1 MQRPPCSPQYALPSP
16 LLRSSQM
23 LPRLPLAIAIFFVLS
38 TLPCSISARAA
49 DEKAGIEFFEK
60 HIRPVLV
67 SKCYECHSSSSKE
80 PKGNLLLDTREGIR
94 MGGDLGEAVV
104 PGQLDDSVLLEAIRW
119 EGLEMPPEE
128 QLPPETIAKFEQWI
142 KMGAQDPRDGKA
154 ALIRREINFEKAR
167 DFWAFR
173 PIANPKPPATKSDWS
188 RTEVDRF
195 VAAKQESRGLKPVSD
210 ASPETLARRIYF
222 DLIGLPPSPEQ
233 TAAFKVAAEKN
244 MTAAVE
250 SLVDELLASP
260 HFGER
265 WGRHWMDVVR
275 YGESTGMER
284 NATFPYAWRYRD
296 WIIQSFNDDKPYDR
310 FIKEQ
315 VAGDLLPYDSPE
327 QRRDQVLATAFLAIG
342 PKSLNETNDEAFAMD
357 VVDEQI
363 DVTTRAF
370 IGLTAS
376 CARCHDHKFD
386 PIPQTEYYA
395 LAGIFRSTKTFY
407 GTDATNGNRNP
418 SRLLSI
424 SADGTIGQIATKGT
438 GKGSSTAVVEKQLKA
453 ERNKLRKY
461 EAQLK
466 KNPNVKSVRIR
477 RDKSAARI
485 KQLSKRV
492 KDQKASAA
500 VAKDGT
506 QTMAVLDAA
515 SPDDTALRIRGQ
527 AGDRGDTVTRGFLT
541 IGSVGHIPELDR
553 STSGRLALAEWLT
566 QDDNPLT
573 ARVAVNRIWQHL
585 FGRGLVATVDNFG
598 ANGDRPTHP
607 ELLDWL
613 ASDFKTNGW
622 SVKQT
627 IRRIMTSRVYR
638 LGSQRNSDAEAIDP
652 ANHLLWRANHRRLEA
667 ESIRDAMLVVS
678 GKLDADPAKGSAV
691 LKAGNGIIGRSLKVD
706 GFASDDTKRSVYLPI
721 VRGYVPEI
729 LKVFDF
735 PEPSMIYGNRDV
747 TTVATQA
754 LYMMNSDFV
763 TAQAEAF
770 ADRLLADE
778 DSNDKAR
785 VDQAWQIA
793 LARLPSEVERNDA
806 LIFIQQTSASFET
819 SESENVRQKKA
830 WTSLAQ
836 SLFASAEFR
845 YVE

>member
-1 MQRPPCSPQYALPSP
+1 
-16 LLRSSQM
+16 M
-23 LPRLPLAIAIFFVLS
+23 LPRLPIAISLFVVLS
-38 TLPCSISARAA
+38 TSLCSTSVRAA
-49 DEKAGIEFFEK
+49 DEKSGIEFFEK
-60 HIRPVLV
+60 YIRPVLV
-67 SKCYECHSSSSKE
+67 SKCYKCHSSSSKE

-94 MGGDLGEAVV
+94 MGGDSGEAVV

-128 QLPPETIAKFEQWI
+128 QLPAETIAKFEQWI

-154 ALIRREINFEKAR
+154 ALIRREIDFEKAR
-167 DFWAFR
+167 SFWAFK
-173 PIANPKPPATKSDWS
+173 PIANPKLPTVNSKWP
-188 RTEVDRF
+188 RTEIDRF
-195 VAAKQESRGLKPVSD
+195 VARKQAERDVAPVEE
-210 ASPETLARRIYF
+210 ATAETLARRIYF
-222 DLIGLPPSPEQ
+222 ELVGLPPTPEQ
-233 TAAFKVAAEKN
+233 LSEFERRAEEGLA
-244 MTAAVE
+244 AAVE
-250 SLVDELLASP
+250 QTVDDLLASP

-296 WIIQSFNDDKPYDR
+296 WIIQAFNDDKPYDR
-310 FIKEQ
+310 FIMEQ
-315 VAGDLLPYDSPE
+315 VAGDLLPHESPK
-327 QRRDQVLATAFLAIG
+327 QRRDQLMATAFLAIG
-342 PKSLNETNDEAFAMD
+342 PKSLNETNDEAFLMD

-386 PIPQTEYYA
+386 PIPQKEYYS
-395 LAGIFRSTKTFY
+395 LAGIFRSTNTFY
-407 GTDATNGNRNP
+407 GTDASNGNRNP

-424 SADGTIGQIATKGT
+424 AADGTVSQIATKGT
-438 GKGSSTAVVEKQLKA
+438 GKGSSAGAIQKQLKS
-453 ERNKLRKY
+453 ERAKLKRF
-461 EAQLK
+461 ANQLK
-466 KNPNVKSVRIR
+466 KNPRAKNISIQKKKSEARVKQLTR
-477 RDKSAARI
+477 RI
-485 KQLSKRV
+485 K
-492 KDQKASAA
+492 DQQTQT
-500 VAKDGT
+500 VATKDGH

-515 SPDDTALRIRGQ
+515 SPRDTQLRIRGE
-527 AGDRGDTVTRGFLT
+527 ANDKGDTVQRGFLT
-541 IGSVGHIPELDR
+541 IGSVGYIPELDP
-553 STSGRLALAEWLT
+553 STSGRLALAKWLT

-598 ANGDRPTHP
+598 ANGERPTHP

-613 ASDFKTNGW
+613 ASDFKKNGW
-622 SVKQT
+622 SVKHT
-627 IRRIMTSRVYR
+627 IRRIMTSRVYQ
-638 LGSQRNSDAEAIDP
+638 LGSDRNSDAEAIDP

-678 GKLDADPAKGSAV
+678 GKLDAEPGNGSV
-691 LKAGNGIIGRSLKVD
+691 VMTAGNGIIGRNLQPDRLATS
-706 GFASDDTKRSVYLPI
+706 DTKRSVYLPI
-721 VRGYVPEI
+721 VRGYLPEI

-735 PEPSMIYGNRDV
+735 PEPSMIYGSRDV

-754 LYMMNSDFV
+754 LYMMNNEFV
-763 TAQAEAF
+763 TTQAEAF
-770 ADRLLADE
+770 ADRVLRENDE
-778 DSNDKAR
+778 SETDR
-785 VDQAWQIA
+785 VDRAWQIA
-793 LARLPSEVERNDA
+793 LARQPSQTERNEA
-806 LIFIQQTSASFET
+806 LSFIKQTSAAFET
-819 SESENVRQKKA
+819 SEYENDRLKKA

>member
-1 MQRPPCSPQYALPSP
+1 
-16 LLRSSQM
+16 
-23 LPRLPLAIAIFFVLS
+23 
-38 TLPCSISARAA
+38 
-49 DEKAGIEFFEK
+49 
-60 HIRPVLV
+60 
-67 SKCYECHSSSSKE
+67 
-80 PKGNLLLDTREGIR
+80 
-94 MGGDLGEAVV
+94 MGGDTGAAIV
-104 PGQLDDSVLLEAIRW
+104 PGQLEDSVLIEAIRW
-119 EGLEMPPEE
+119 EGLEMPPDE

-142 KMGAQDPRDGKA
+142 KLGAQDPRDGKA
-154 ALIRREINFEKAR
+154 ALIRREIDFEKAR

-173 PIANPKPPATKSDWS
+173 PIASPESPTTESTWP
-188 RTEVDRF
+188 RTEIDHFIAR
-195 VAAKQESRGLKPVSD
+195 KQLSRGVAPVAD
-210 ASPETLARRIYF
+210 ASVRTLARRIYF
-222 DLIGLPPSPEQ
+222 DLTGLPPTPEQ
-233 TAAFKVAAEKN
+233 LASFESDASQDQAK
-244 MTAAVE
+244 AVE
-250 SLVDELLASP
+250 SLVDKLLTSP

-296 WIIQSFNDDKPYDR
+296 WIIQSLNDDKPYDR

-315 VAGDLLPYDSPE
+315 VAGDLMPYESPK
-327 QRRDQVLATAFLAIG
+327 QRRDQVMATAFLAIG
-342 PKSLNETNDEAFAMD
+342 PKSLNETNGEAFAMD

-386 PIPQTEYYA
+386 PIPQKEYYS
-395 LAGIFRSTKTFY
+395 LAGIFSSTTTFY
-407 GTDATNGNRNP
+407 GTEATNGNRNP

-424 SADGTIGQIATKGT
+424 AADGSVGQLSTKGT
-438 GKGSSTAVVEKQLKA
+438 GKGSSVAAIQKQLKA
-453 ERNKLRKY
+453 EREKLKRY
-461 EAQLK
+461 EVQLAK
-466 KNPNVKSVRIR
+466 TPDTKNIRIQK
-477 RDKSAARI
+477 DKSEDRI
-485 KQLSKRV
+485 QQLSKRI
-492 KDQKASAA
+492 KDQKADDVAA
-500 VAKDGT
+500 EDGE
-506 QTMAVLDAA
+506 QTMAVLDDA
-515 SPDDTALRIRGQ
+515 SPDDTQLRIRGEP
-527 AGDRGDTVTRGFLT
+527 GDRGETVSRGFLT

-553 STSGRLALAEWLT
+553 ATSGRLALAEWLT

-585 FGRGLVATVDNFG
+585 FGHGLVATVDNFG

-613 ASDFKTNGW
+613 ASDFKANGW

-627 IRRIMTSRVYR
+627 IRRIMVSRVYQ
-638 LGSQRNSDAEAIDP
+638 LGSERNPIAEELDP
-652 ANHLLWRANHRRLEA
+652 DNQLLWRAGHRRLEA

-678 GKLDADPAKGSAV
+678 GRLDPEPATGSV
-691 LKAGNGIIGRSLKVD
+691 VQSVGNGIIGRNLNVD
-706 GFASDDTKRSVYLPI
+706 GIGSGETKRSVYLPI
-721 VRGYVPEI
+721 VRGVVPEI

-735 PEPSMIYGNRDV
+735 PEPSMIYGSRDV

-763 TAQAEAF
+763 TTQSAAF
-770 ADRLLADE
+770 AQRLLSE
-778 DSNDKAR
+778 DDLTDAER
-785 VDQAWQIA
+785 IDRAWLTA
-793 LARLPSEVERNDA
+793 LARLPSETERNDA
-806 LIFIQQTSASFET
+806 LAFLGETSESFET
-819 SESENVRQKKA
+819 SEPEKSRQQKA

>member
-1 MQRPPCSPQYALPSP
+1 
-16 LLRSSQM
+16 M
-23 LPRLPLAIAIFFVLS
+23 LPRLPLAIALFACLAS
-38 TLPCSISARAA
+38 SIQAA

-94 MGGDLGEAVV
+94 MGGDSGEAVV
-104 PGQLDDSVLLEAIRW
+104 PGQLSDSVLLEAIRW

-173 PIANPKPPATKSDWS
+173 PIATPKPPAAKSKWS
-188 RTEVDRF
+188 RSEVDRF

-210 ASPETLARRIYF
+210 ASPETLVRRIYF
-222 DLIGLPPSPEQ
+222 DLLGLPPSPEQ
-233 TAAFKVAAEKN
+233 TAAFKVAAEKD
-244 MTAAVE
+244 MSAAVE
-250 SLVDELLASP
+250 NLVDELLASP

-315 VAGDLLPYDSPE
+315 VAGDLLPHKSPE
-327 QRRDQVLATAFLAIG
+327 QRREQMMATAFLAIG

-386 PIPQTEYYA
+386 PVPQKEYYA
-395 LAGIFRSTKTFY
+395 LAGIFRSTNTFY
-407 GTDATNGNRNP
+407 GTDASNGNRNP

-424 SADGTIGQIATKGT
+424 APDGTVAQISTKGT
-438 GKGSSTAVVEKQLKA
+438 GKGSSAGAVQKQLKA
-453 ERNKLRKY
+453 ERARLKRFEN
-461 EAQLK
+461 ALK
-466 KNPNVKSVRIR
+466 KNPNAKNVSIQKKKSE
-477 RDKSAARI
+477 ARI
-485 KQLSKRV
+485 KQLSKRT
-492 KDQKASAA
+492 KDQKASN
-500 VAKDGT
+500 VSSKDGE
-506 QTMAVLDAA
+506 QTMAVLDDS
-515 SPDDTALRIRGQ
+515 SPDDTQLRIRGE
-527 AGDRGDTVTRGFLT
+527 AGDRGDTVRRGFLT
-541 IGSVGHIPELDR
+541 IGSVGHVPEVDR

-613 ASDFKTNGW
+613 ASDFKASGW
-622 SVKQT
+622 SVKHT

-638 LGSQRNSDAEAIDP
+638 LGSQRNSDAEATDP

-678 GKLDADPAKGSAV
+678 GKLDAEPAKGSAV
-691 LKAGNGIIGRSLKVD
+691 LTAGNGIIGRSLKVER
-706 GFASDDTKRSVYLPI
+706 FASDDTKRSVYLPI
-721 VRGYVPEI
+721 VRGYLPEI

-735 PEPSMIYGNRDV
+735 PEPSMIYGSRDV

-763 TAQAEAF
+763 TTQAEAF
-770 ADRLLADE
+770 AQRLLADE
-778 DSNDKAR
+778 DLNDKAR
-785 VDQAWQIA
+785 VDRAWQIA

-806 LIFIQQTSASFET
+806 LAFVAQTSQSFES
-819 SESENVRQKKA
+819 SESESVRQTKA

>member
-1 MQRPPCSPQYALPSP
+1 MFAR
-16 LLRSSQM
+16 
-23 LPRLPLAIAIFFVLS
+23 RLLAIALLS
-38 TLPCSISARAA
+38 LLPASLHAA
-49 DEKAGIEFFEK
+49 DEKAGIEYFEK

-67 SKCYECHSSSSKE
+67 AKCYECHSSSSKE

-94 MGGDLGEAVV
+94 MGGDSGEAVV
-104 PGQLDDSVLLEAIRW
+104 PGQLADSVLLEAIRW

-167 DFWAFR
+167 EFWAFR
-173 PIANPKPPATKSDWS
+173 PIANPKPPGTKSKWS

-222 DLIGLPPSPEQ
+222 DLLGLPPNPEQ
-233 TAAFKVAAEKN
+233 TATFKVAAEAD

-296 WIIQSFNDDKPYDR
+296 WIIRSFNDDKPYDK

-315 VAGDLLPYDSPE
+315 VAGDLLPHETPE
-327 QRRDQVLATAFLAIG
+327 QRRDQMMATAFLAIG
-342 PKSLNETNDEAFAMD
+342 PKSLNETNDEAFTMD

-386 PIPQTEYYA
+386 PVPQKEYYA
-395 LAGIFRSTKTFY
+395 LAGIFRSTDTFY
-407 GTDATNGNRNP
+407 GTDASNGNRNP

-424 SADGTIGQIATKGT
+424 APDGTVTQISTKGT
-438 GKGSSTAVVEKQLKA
+438 GKGSSAGAVQKQLKA
-453 ERNKLRKY
+453 ERAKLKRF
-461 EAQLK
+461 ETQLK
-466 KNPNVKSVRIR
+466 KNPNAKSVSIQKK
-477 RDKSAARI
+477 KSEARI
-485 KQLSKRV
+485 EQLLRRI
-492 KDQKASAA
+492 KDQKGSD
-500 VAKDGT
+500 VSSKDGE
-506 QTMAVLDAA
+506 QTMAVLDAS
-515 SPDDTALRIRGQ
+515 SPDDTQLRIRGE
-527 AGDRGDTVTRGFLT
+527 AGDRGDTVRRGFLT
-541 IGSVGHIPELDR
+541 IGSVGHVPDLDR

-566 QDDNPLT
+566 QEDNPLT

-622 SVKQT
+622 SVKHT
-627 IRRIMTSRVYR
+627 IRRIMTSRVYQ
-638 LGSQRNSDAEAIDP
+638 LGSEGNSASEEIDP

-678 GKLDADPAKGSAV
+678 GKLDAEPARGSVV
-691 LKAGNGIIGRSLKVD
+691 LSVGNGIIGRNLKTD
-706 GFASDDTKRSVYLPI
+706 KFGEDNTKRSVYLPI

-735 PEPSMIYGNRDV
+735 PEPSMIYGSRDV

-770 ADRLLADE
+770 AQRLLD
-778 DSNDKAR
+778 DNDLNDKAR

-793 LARLPSEVERNDA
+793 FARQPSDSERNEA
-806 LIFIQQTSASFET
+806 LAFVAETSQSFES
-819 SESENVRQKKA
+819 SESESGRQQKA

>member
-1 MQRPPCSPQYALPSP
+1 M
-16 LLRSSQM
+16 LL
-23 LPRLPLAIAIFFVLS
+23 RLPLAIALFVAFLIS
-38 TLPCSISARAA
+38 LCSNSAQAA
-49 DEKAGIEFFEK
+49 DEKAGIEYFEK

-94 MGGDLGEAVV
+94 MGGDSGEAVV
-104 PGQLDDSVLLEAIRW
+104 PSQLSDSVLLEAIRW

-154 ALIRREINFEKAR
+154 ALIRREIDFEKAR
-167 DFWAFR
+167 NFWAFR
-173 PIANPKPPATKSDWS
+173 PIADPQPPTVDSKWP
-188 RTEVDRF
+188 RTEIDRF
-195 VAAKQESRGLKPVSD
+195 VARKQAERDVAPVEE
-210 ASPETLARRIYF
+210 ASTQTLARRIYF
-222 DLIGLPPSPEQ
+222 DLVGLPPTPEQ
-233 TAAFKVAAEKN
+233 LSDFERQAQKKSLAI
-244 MTAAVE
+244 AVE
-250 SLVDELLASP
+250 QTVDELLASP

-296 WIIQSFNDDKPYDR
+296 WIIRSFNDDKPYDQ

-315 VAGDLLPYDSPE
+315 VAGDLLPYESPE
-327 QRRDQVLATAFLAIG
+327 QRREQLLATAFLAIG
-342 PKSLNETNDEAFAMD
+342 PKSLNETNDEAFLMD

-363 DVTTRAF
+363 DVTSRAF

-386 PIPQTEYYA
+386 PIPQKEYYS

-407 GTDATNGNRNP
+407 GTDASNGNRNP
-418 SRLLSI
+418 SRLLNVA
-424 SADGTIGQIATKGT
+424 ADGTVSEIATKGT
-438 GKGSSTAVVEKQLKA
+438 GKGSSVGAIQKQLKS
-453 ERNKLRKY
+453 ERAKLKRY

-466 KNPNVKSVRIR
+466 KNPKAKNVSIQKKKSEARVKQLTR
-477 RDKSAARI
+477 RI
-485 KQLSKRV
+485 K
-492 KDQKASAA
+492 DQQAQA
-500 VAKDGT
+500 VATKDGH
-506 QTMAVLDAA
+506 QTMAVLDAE
-515 SPDDTALRIRGQ
+515 SPDDTQLRIRGE
-527 AGDRGDTVTRGFLT
+527 ANDKGDTVSRGFLT
-541 IGSVGHIPELDR
+541 IGSVGHIPELDP
-553 STSGRLALAEWLT
+553 STSGRLMLAEWLT
-566 QDDNPLT
+566 QNDNPLT

-598 ANGDRPTHP
+598 ANGNRPTHP

-613 ASDFKTNGW
+613 ASDFKANGW
-622 SVKQT
+622 SVKHT
-627 IRRIMTSRVYR
+627 IRRIMTSRVYQ
-638 LGSQRNSDAEAIDP
+638 LGSERNSDAEAIDP

-678 GKLDADPAKGSAV
+678 GKLDAEPGNGSVVMA
-691 LKAGNGIIGRSLKVD
+691 AGNGIIGRNLQPSRLAAD
-706 GFASDDTKRSVYLPI
+706 SSKRSVYLPI

-735 PEPSMIYGNRDV
+735 PEPSMIYGSRDV

-754 LYMMNSDFV
+754 LYMMNSKFV

-770 ADRLLADE
+770 ADRVLDE
-778 DSNDKAR
+778 DTDSENDR
-785 VDQAWQIA
+785 VDRAWQIA
-793 LARLPSEVERNDA
+793 LARQPSEAERNEA
-806 LIFIQQTSASFET
+806 LSFIEQTSASFET
-819 SESENVRQKKA
+819 SESENDRLKKA

>member
-1 MQRPPCSPQYALPSP
+1 M
-16 LLRSSQM
+16 LLR
-23 LPRLPLAIAIFFVLS
+23 LLFAFVVFSLLLTS
-38 TLPCSISARAA
+38 GRAD
-49 DEKAGIEFFEK
+49 DEKAGIDFFEK

-67 SKCYECHSSSSKE
+67 SKCYECHSSSAKE

-94 MGGDLGEAVV
+94 MGGDTGAAIV
-104 PGQLDDSVLLEAIRW
+104 PGQLEDSVLIEAIRW
-119 EGLEMPPEE
+119 EGLEMPPDE

-142 KMGAQDPRDGKA
+142 KLGAQDPRDGKA
-154 ALIRREINFEKAR
+154 ALIRREIDFEKAR

-173 PIANPKPPATKSDWS
+173 PIASPESPTTESTWP
-188 RTEVDRF
+188 RTEIDHFIAR
-195 VAAKQESRGLKPVSD
+195 KQLSRGVAPVAD
-210 ASPETLARRIYF
+210 ASVRTLARRIYF
-222 DLIGLPPSPEQ
+222 DLTGLPPTPEQ
-233 TAAFKVAAEKN
+233 LASFESDASQDQAK
-244 MTAAVE
+244 AVE
-250 SLVDELLASP
+250 SLVDKLLTSP

-296 WIIQSFNDDKPYDR
+296 WIIQSLNDDKPYDR

-315 VAGDLLPYDSPE
+315 VAGDLMPYESPK
-327 QRRDQVLATAFLAIG
+327 QRRDQVMATAFLAIG
-342 PKSLNETNDEAFAMD
+342 PKSLNETNGEAFAMD

-386 PIPQTEYYA
+386 PIPQKEYYS
-395 LAGIFRSTKTFY
+395 LAGIFSSTTTFY
-407 GTDATNGNRNP
+407 GTEATNGNRNP

-424 SADGTIGQIATKGT
+424 AADGSVGQLSTKGT
-438 GKGSSTAVVEKQLKA
+438 GKGSSVAAIQKQLKA
-453 ERNKLRKY
+453 EREKLKRY
-461 EAQLK
+461 EVQLAK
-466 KNPNVKSVRIR
+466 TPDTKNIRIQK
-477 RDKSAARI
+477 DKSEDRI
-485 KQLSKRV
+485 QQLSKRI
-492 KDQKASAA
+492 KDQKADDVAA
-500 VAKDGT
+500 EDGE
-506 QTMAVLDAA
+506 QTMAVLDDA
-515 SPDDTALRIRGQ
+515 SPDDTQLRIRGEP
-527 AGDRGDTVTRGFLT
+527 GDRGETVSRGFLT

-553 STSGRLALAEWLT
+553 ATSGRLALAEWLT

-585 FGRGLVATVDNFG
+585 FGHGLVATVDNFG

-613 ASDFKTNGW
+613 ASDFKANGW

-627 IRRIMTSRVYR
+627 IRRIMVSRVYQ
-638 LGSQRNSDAEAIDP
+638 LGSERNPIAEELDP
-652 ANHLLWRANHRRLEA
+652 DNQLLWRAGHRRLEA

-678 GKLDADPAKGSAV
+678 GRLDPEPATGSV
-691 LKAGNGIIGRSLKVD
+691 VQSVGNGIIGRNLNVD
-706 GFASDDTKRSVYLPI
+706 GIGSGETKRSVYLPI
-721 VRGYVPEI
+721 VRGVVPEI

-735 PEPSMIYGNRDV
+735 PEPSMIYGSRDV

-763 TAQAEAF
+763 TTQSAAF
-770 ADRLLADE
+770 AQRLLSE
-778 DSNDKAR
+778 DDLTDAER
-785 VDQAWQIA
+785 IDRAWLTA
-793 LARLPSEVERNDA
+793 LARLPSETERNDA
-806 LIFIQQTSASFET
+806 LAFLGETSESFET
-819 SESENVRQKKA
+819 SEPEKSRQQKA

>member
-1 MQRPPCSPQYALPSP
+1 MI
-16 LLRSSQM
+16 
-23 LPRLPLAIAIFFVLS
+23 PRLPLAIALS
-38 TLPCSISARAA
+38 ACLATSLRAD

-67 SKCYECHSSSSKE
+67 AKCYECHSSSSKE

-94 MGGDLGEAVV
+94 MGGDSGEAVV
-104 PGQLDDSVLLEAIRW
+104 PGQLDDSLLLEAIRW
-119 EGLEMPPEE
+119 EGLEMPPDEP
-128 QLPPETIAKFEQWI
+128 LPAESIAKFEQWI

-173 PIANPKPPATKSDWS
+173 PIANPKPPATKSKWAT
-188 RTEVDRF
+188 TEIDHF
-195 VAAKQESRGLKPVSD
+195 VTGKQESRGLNPTGD

-222 DLIGLPPSPEQ
+222 DLIGLPPSVEQ
-233 TAAFKVAAEKN
+233 TSAFKVAAEKN
-244 MTAAVE
+244 IAVAVE
-250 SLVDELLASP
+250 NLVDELLASP

-284 NATFPYAWRYRD
+284 NATFPYACRYRD

-315 VAGDLLPYDSPE
+315 VAGNLLPYDSAE

-342 PKSLNETNDEAFAMD
+342 PKSLNETNDEAFTMD

-386 PIPQTEYYA
+386 PIPQKEYYA
-395 LAGIFRSTKTFY
+395 LAGIFRSTETFY

-418 SRLLSI
+418 SRLVSI
-424 SADGTIGQIATKGT
+424 AADGTVAQIATKGT

-453 ERNKLRKY
+453 ERAKLKKL
-461 EAQLK
+461 ESQLK
-466 KNPNVKSVRIR
+466 RNPSVQNIRIQ
-477 RDKSAARI
+477 RDKSEDRVQ
-485 KQLSKRV
+485 QLSKRL
-492 KDQKASAA
+492 KQQKAEA
-500 VAKDGT
+500 VSTNDGE

-515 SPDDTALRIRGQ
+515 SPDDTELRIRGE
-527 AGDRGDTVTRGFLT
+527 ANDRGDTVARGFLT
-541 IGSVGHIPELDR
+541 IGSVGQIPELDR

-613 ASDFKTNGW
+613 ASDFKANGW
-622 SVKQT
+622 SVKHT

-638 LGSQRNSDAEAIDP
+638 LGSERNSDAEEIDP
-652 ANHLLWRANHRRLEA
+652 ANELLWRANHRRLEA

-678 GKLDADPAKGSAV
+678 GNLDAEPGKGSVV
-691 LKAGNGIIGRSLKVD
+691 LTVGNGIIGRNLQTDK
-706 GFASDDTKRSVYLPI
+706 FESDNTKRSVYLPI

-735 PEPSMIYGNRDV
+735 PEPSMIYGSRDV

-770 ADRLLADE
+770 AQRLLDASDLT
-778 DSNDKAR
+778 DNAR
-785 VDQAWQIA
+785 VDRAWQIA
-793 LARLPSEVERNDA
+793 LARSPSKTERNDA
-806 LIFIQQTSASFET
+806 LAFVTQTSQSFES
-819 SESENVRQKKA
+819 SESDSVRQKKA

>member
-1 MQRPPCSPQYALPSP
+1 MI
-16 LLRSSQM
+16 
-23 LPRLPLAIAIFFVLS
+23 PRLSLAIVLLAF
-38 TLPCSISARAA
+38 LPVSLRAA

-67 SKCYECHSSSSKE
+67 AKCYECHSSSTKE

-94 MGGDLGEAVV
+94 MGGDSGEAVV
-104 PGQLDDSVLLEAIRW
+104 PGQLSDSLLLEAIRW

-154 ALIRREINFEKAR
+154 ALIRREIDFEKAR
-167 DFWAFR
+167 SFWAFR
-173 PIANPKPPATKSDWS
+173 PLANPKPPKVDTQWP
-188 RTEVDRF
+188 RTGIDQF
-195 VAAKQESRGLKPVSD
+195 VAAKHAERDVAPVDD
-210 ASPETLARRIYF
+210 ASAQTLARRIYF
-222 DLIGLPPSPEQ
+222 DLIGLPPTPEQ
-233 TAAFKVAAEKN
+233 LSDFERRAAKN
-244 MTAAVE
+244 LASAVE
-250 SLVDELLASP
+250 QTVDELLASP

-296 WIIQSFNDDKPYDR
+296 WIIQSFNDDKPFDR

-315 VAGDLLPYDSPE
+315 VAGDLLPYDSPK
-327 QRRDQVLATAFLAIG
+327 QRRDQVMATAFLAIG

-386 PIPQTEYYA
+386 PVPQKEYYA
-395 LAGIFRSTKTFY
+395 LAGIFRSTDTFY
-407 GTDATNGNRNP
+407 GTDASNGNRNP

-424 SADGTIGQIATKGT
+424 AADGTVGQISTKGT
-438 GKGSSTAVVEKQLKA
+438 GKGSSTAAVQKQLKA
-453 ERNKLRKY
+453 EQAKLKRF
-461 EAQLK
+461 EIQLK
-466 KNPNVKSVRIR
+466 KNPKTKNISIQ
-477 RDKSAARI
+477 RDKSEARI
-485 KQLSKRV
+485 KQLSKRI
-492 KDQKASAA
+492 KEQKAEVGES
-500 VAKDGT
+500 KDGE
-506 QTMAVLDAA
+506 QTMAVLDSA
-515 SPDDTALRIRGQ
+515 SPDNTELRIRGE
-527 AGDRGDTVTRGFLT
+527 ANDKGDVVARGFLT
-541 IGSVGHIPELDR
+541 IGSVGHIPELDG

-566 QDDNPLT
+566 QNDNPLT

-613 ASDFKTNGW
+613 ASDFKANGW
-622 SVKQT
+622 SVKHT
-627 IRRIMTSRVYR
+627 IRRIMTSRVYQ
-638 LGSQRNSDAEAIDP
+638 LGSESNSASEETDP
-652 ANHLLWRANHRRLEA
+652 ANDLLWRANHRRLEA

-678 GKLDADPAKGSAV
+678 GKLDTDPAKGSVV
-691 LKAGNGIIGRSLKVD
+691 LSVGNGIIGRNLKTD
-706 GFASDDTKRSVYLPI
+706 KFGEDDTKRSVYLPI

-735 PEPSMIYGNRDV
+735 PEPSMIYGSRDV

-763 TAQAEAF
+763 TAQADAF
-770 ADRLLADE
+770 AQRLLDDDDLHDE
-778 DSNDKAR
+778 AR
-785 VDQAWQIA
+785 IDRAWQIA
-793 LARLPSEVERNDA
+793 FARQPSDSERNEA
-806 LIFIQQTSASFET
+806 LAFVAQTSQSFES
-819 SESENVRQKKA
+819 SESESTRQKKA
-830 WTSLAQ
+830 WTGLAQ

>member
-1 MQRPPCSPQYALPSP
+1 MI
-16 LLRSSQM
+16 
-23 LPRLPLAIAIFFVLS
+23 PRLPLAIALFVGLAS
-38 TLPCSISARAA
+38 SVQAA

-67 SKCYECHSSSSKE
+67 AKCYECHSSSSKE

-94 MGGDLGEAVV
+94 MGGDSGEAVV
-104 PGQLDDSVLLEAIRW
+104 PGQLDDSLLLEAIRW
-119 EGLEMPPEE
+119 EGLEMPPDEP
-128 QLPPETIAKFEQWI
+128 LPAETIAKFEQWI

-167 DFWAFR
+167 EFWAFR
-173 PIANPKPPATKSDWS
+173 PIANPEPPASKSQWAT
-188 RTEVDRF
+188 TEIDHF
-195 VAAKQESRGLKPVSD
+195 VAAKQESRGLKPTGD

-222 DLIGLPPSPEQ
+222 DLIGLPPSVEQ

-244 MTAAVE
+244 IAVAVE
-250 SLVDELLASP
+250 NLVDELLASP

-296 WIIQSFNDDKPYDR
+296 WIIRSFNDDKPYDR

-315 VAGDLLPYDSPE
+315 IAGDLLPYDSPE
-327 QRRDQVLATAFLAIG
+327 QRRDQMLATAFLAIG

-386 PIPQTEYYA
+386 PIPQKEYYA
-395 LAGIFRSTKTFY
+395 LAGIFRSTETFY

-418 SRLLSI
+418 SRLVSI
-424 SADGTIGQIATKGT
+424 AADGTVAQIATKGT

-453 ERNKLRKY
+453 ERAKLKKL

-466 KNPNVKSVRIR
+466 KNPSVQNIRIQ
-477 RDKSAARI
+477 RDKSEDRVQ
-485 KQLSKRV
+485 QLSKRLRQ
-492 KDQKASAA
+492 QKAES
-500 VAKDGT
+500 VSTNDGE

-515 SPDDTALRIRGQ
+515 SPDDTELRIRGE
-527 AGDRGDTVTRGFLT
+527 ANDRGDTVARGFLT

-553 STSGRLALAEWLT
+553 STSGRLALTEWLT

-613 ASDFKTNGW
+613 ASEFKANGW
-622 SVKQT
+622 SVKHT
-627 IRRIMTSRVYR
+627 IRRVMTSRVYR
-638 LGSQRNSDAEAIDP
+638 LGSERNSDAEEIDP
-652 ANHLLWRANHRRLEA
+652 ANELLWRANHRRLEA

-678 GKLDADPAKGSAV
+678 GRLNAEPGNGSVV
-691 LKAGNGIIGRSLKVD
+691 LTVGNGIIGRNLQTDK
-706 GFASDDTKRSVYLPI
+706 FESDNSKRSVYLPI

-735 PEPSMIYGNRDV
+735 PEPSMIYGSRDV

-763 TAQAEAF
+763 TTQAEAF
-770 ADRLLADE
+770 AQRLLDDDE
-778 DSNDKAR
+778 LSDKTR
-785 VDQAWQIA
+785 IDRAWQIA
-793 LARLPSEVERNDA
+793 LARSPSKTERNEA
-806 LIFIQQTSASFET
+806 LAFVTQISQSFES
-819 SESENVRQKKA
+819 SESESVRQKKA

>member
-1 MQRPPCSPQYALPSP
+1 
-16 LLRSSQM
+16 M

>member
-1 MQRPPCSPQYALPSP
+1 
-16 LLRSSQM
+16 M
-23 LPRLPLAIAIFFVLS
+23 LPRLPFAIALFTCLAS
-38 TLPCSISARAA
+38 SIQAA

-60 HIRPVLV
+60 NIRPVLV

-94 MGGDLGEAVV
+94 MGGDSGEAVV

-128 QLPPETIAKFEQWI
+128 QLPSETIAKFEQWI
-142 KMGAQDPRDGKA
+142 KMGAQDPRNGKS

-173 PIANPKPPATKSDWS
+173 PITNPKPPATKSKWS

-195 VAAKQESRGLKPVSD
+195 VAAKQDSRGLKPVSD

-233 TAAFKVAAEKN
+233 TAAFKADAEKN
-244 MTAAVE
+244 MSAAIE
-250 SLVDELLASP
+250 SLVDDLLASP

-363 DVTTRAF
+363 DVTSRAF

-407 GTDATNGNRNP
+407 GTDASNGNRNP

-424 SADGTIGQIATKGT
+424 SADGTLGQIATKGT

-453 ERNKLRKY
+453 ERTKLRKL

-466 KNPNVKSVRIR
+466 KNPNVNSVRIR
-477 RDKSAARI
+477 RDKSQARI

-500 VAKDGT
+500 VTKDGT

-515 SPDDTALRIRGQ
+515 SPGDTALRIRGE

-613 ASDFKTNGW
+613 ASDFKANGW

-667 ESIRDAMLVVS
+667 EAIRDAMLVVS
-678 GKLDADPAKGSAV
+678 GKLDAEPAKGSAV
-691 LKAGNGIIGRSLKVD
+691 LTVGNGIIGRNLRVD
-706 GFASDDTKRSVYLPI
+706 GFGADDTKRSVYLPI

-735 PEPSMIYGNRDV
+735 PEPSMIYGSRDV

-754 LYMMNSDFV
+754 LFMMNSDFA
-763 TAQAEAF
+763 TTQAEAF
-770 ADRLLADE
+770 ADRVLRGDANSETD
-778 DSNDKAR
+778 R
-785 VDQAWQIA
+785 VDRAWQIA
-793 LARLPSEVERNDA
+793 LARLPSEAERNEA
-806 LIFIQQTSASFET
+806 LLFIEQTSASFET
-819 SESENVRQKKA
+819 SESESDRLKNA

>member
-1 MQRPPCSPQYALPSP
+1 MIL
-16 LLRSSQM
+16 
-23 LPRLPLAIAIFFVLS
+23 RLPLAIALFASLAS
-38 TLPCSISARAA
+38 SIQAA

-94 MGGDLGEAVV
+94 MGGDSGEAVV
-104 PGQLDDSVLLEAIRW
+104 PGELTDSVLLEAIRW
-119 EGLEMPPEE
+119 EGLEMPPDE
-128 QLPPETIAKFEQWI
+128 QLPEDTIAKFEQWI

-154 ALIRREINFEKAR
+154 ALIRREIDFEKAR
-167 DFWAFR
+167 RFWAFR
-173 PIANPKPPATKSDWS
+173 PIANPQPPESKNKWAD
-188 RTEVDRF
+188 TEIDQF
-195 VAAKQESRGLKPVSD
+195 VEARQTARSLKPVSD
-210 ASPETLARRIYF
+210 ASPETLVRRIYF
-222 DLIGLPPSPEQ
+222 DLIGLPPSIEQ
-233 TAAFKVAAEKN
+233 ASAFKVAAEKDLS
-244 MTAAVE
+244 TAIE
-250 SLVDELLASP
+250 NLVDELLASP

-284 NATFPYAWRYRD
+284 NATFPYAWRFRD
-296 WIIQSFNDDKPYDR
+296 WIIRSFNDDKPYDQ

-327 QRRDQVLATAFLAIG
+327 QRREQVIATAFLAIG
-342 PKSLNETNDEAFAMD
+342 PKSLNETNDEAFLMD

-386 PIPQTEYYA
+386 PIPQKEYYA

-407 GTDATNGNRNP
+407 GTDASNGNRNP

-424 SADGTIGQIATKGT
+424 GKDGSVAQIATRGT
-438 GKGSSTAVVEKQLKA
+438 GKGSSTAVVEKQLKS
-453 ERNKLRKY
+453 ERAKLKRY
-461 EAQLK
+461 QTQLA
-466 KNPNVKSVRIR
+466 KNPKAKNLKVQIKKSEVKIKRLAGRVR
-477 RDKSAARI
+477 
-485 KQLSKRV
+485 
-492 KDQKASAA
+492 DQKAEATA
-500 VAKDGT
+500 TKDGT
-506 QTMAVLDAA
+506 QTMAVLDDS
-515 SPDDTALRIRGQ
+515 SPKDTQLRIRGE
-527 AGDRGDTVTRGFLT
+527 ANDKGDTVSRGFLT
-541 IGSVGHIPELDR
+541 IGSVGHVPELDP
-553 STSGRLALAEWLT
+553 SASGRLALAEWLA

-598 ANGDRPTHP
+598 ANGNRPTHP

-613 ASDFKTNGW
+613 ASDFKANGW
-622 SVKQT
+622 SVKHT
-627 IRRIMTSRVYR
+627 IRRVMTSRVYR
-638 LGSQRNSDAEAIDP
+638 LGSERNSDAEAIDP
-652 ANHLLWRANHRRLEA
+652 SNHLHWRANHRRLEA

-678 GKLDADPAKGSAV
+678 GKLDADPANRSVVLAV
-691 LKAGNGIIGRSLKVD
+691 GNGIIGRTLKTD
-706 GFASDDTKRSVYLPI
+706 RFGADDMKRSVYLPI

-735 PEPSMIYGNRDV
+735 PEPSMIYGSRDV

-763 TAQAEAF
+763 TVQAEAF
-770 ADRLLADE
+770 ADRILADE
-778 DSNDKAR
+778 HISEETR
-785 VDQAWQIA
+785 VAQAWQIA
-793 LARLPSEVERNDA
+793 LSRQPSEAERNEA
-806 LIFIQQTSASFET
+806 ISFLQQTSASFES
-819 SESENVRQKKA
+819 SEPEKTRQKKA

>member
-1 MQRPPCSPQYALPSP
+1 
-16 LLRSSQM
+16 M
-23 LPRLPLAIAIFFVLS
+23 LSRLPLAIALFAALLTS
-38 TLPCSISARAA
+38 LCSNSARAA
-49 DEKAGIEFFEK
+49 DGKVGIEYFEK

-94 MGGDLGEAVV
+94 MGGDSGEAVV
-104 PGQLDDSVLLEAIRW
+104 PGKLSDSVLLEAIRW
-119 EGLEMPPEE
+119 EGLEMPPGE
-128 QLPPETIAKFEQWI
+128 QLPAETIAKFEQWI

-154 ALIRREINFEKAR
+154 ALIRREIDFEKAR
-167 DFWAFR
+167 NFWAFR
-173 PIANPKPPATKSDWS
+173 PIANPESPTVDSKWP
-188 RTEVDRF
+188 RTEIDRF
-195 VAAKQESRGLKPVSD
+195 VARKQAERDVAPVED
-210 ASPETLARRIYF
+210 ASAQTLARRIYF
-222 DLIGLPPSPEQ
+222 DLIGLPPTTDQVSEFERQAEKSLAIAVEQ
-233 TAAFKVAAEKN
+233 T
-244 MTAAVE
+244 
-250 SLVDELLASP
+250 VDELLASP

-296 WIIQSFNDDKPYDR
+296 WIIRSFNDDKPYDQ

-315 VAGDLLPYDSPE
+315 VAGDLLPHESPE
-327 QRRDQVLATAFLAIG
+327 QRREQLMATAFLAIG
-342 PKSLNETNDEAFAMD
+342 PKSLNETNDEAFLMD

-386 PIPQTEYYA
+386 PIPQKEYYS

-407 GTDATNGNRNP
+407 GTDASNGNRNP

-424 SADGTIGQIATKGT
+424 AADGAVSQIATKGT
-438 GKGSSTAVVEKQLKA
+438 GKGSSAGAIQKQLKS
-453 ERNKLRKY
+453 ERAKLKRY

-466 KNPNVKSVRIR
+466 KNPRAKNISIQKKKSETRVEQLTR
-477 RDKSAARI
+477 RM
-485 KQLSKRV
+485 
-492 KDQKASAA
+492 KDQQAQA
-500 VAKDGT
+500 VGT
-506 QTMAVLDAA
+506 KGGYQTMAVLDAA
-515 SPDDTALRIRGQ
+515 SPDDTQLRIRGE
-527 AGDRGDTVTRGFLT
+527 ATDKGDTVSRGFLT
-541 IGSVGHIPELDR
+541 IGSVGHIPELDP
-553 STSGRLALAEWLT
+553 STSGRLTLAEWLT
-566 QDDNPLT
+566 QNDNPLT

-585 FGRGLVATVDNFG
+585 FGRGIVGTVDNFG
-598 ANGDRPTHP
+598 ANGNRPTHP
-607 ELLDWL
+607 ALLDWL
-613 ASDFKTNGW
+613 ASDFKANDW
-622 SVKQT
+622 SIKHT
-627 IRRIMTSRVYR
+627 IRRITTSRVYQ
-638 LGSQRNSDAEAIDP
+638 LGSEQNSDAESIDP
-652 ANHLLWRANHRRLEA
+652 ANYLLWRANHRRLEA

-678 GKLDADPAKGSAV
+678 GKLDAEPGNGSVVMA
-691 LKAGNGIIGRSLKVD
+691 AGNGIIGRNVRPDRLST
-706 GFASDDTKRSVYLPI
+706 SDTKRSVYLPI

-735 PEPSMIYGNRDV
+735 PEPSMINGSRDV

-770 ADRLLADE
+770 ADRVLGEDADSE
-778 DSNDKAR
+778 KDR
-785 VDQAWQIA
+785 VDRAWQIA
-793 LARLPSEVERNDA
+793 LARLPSEAERNEA
-806 LIFIQQTSASFET
+806 LSFIEQTSESFET
-819 SESENVRQKKA
+819 SEFVNDRLQKA

>member
-1 MQRPPCSPQYALPSP
+1 
-16 LLRSSQM
+16 M
-23 LPRLPLAIAIFFVLS
+23 LPRLPFAIALFAGLTS
-38 TLPCSISARAA
+38 SIHAA

-94 MGGDLGEAVV
+94 MGGDAGEAVV

-173 PIANPKPPATKSDWS
+173 PITNPKPPAAKSKWP

-195 VAAKQESRGLKPVSD
+195 VAAKQESRGLMPVSD
-210 ASPETLARRIYF
+210 ASSETLVRRIYF
-222 DLIGLPPSPEQ
+222 DLLGLPPSPEQ
-233 TAAFKVAAEKN
+233 TAAFNVAAEKD
-244 MTAAVE
+244 MSAAVE
-250 SLVDELLASP
+250 NLVDELLASP

-327 QRRDQVLATAFLAIG
+327 QRRDQVMATAFLAIG
-342 PKSLNETNDEAFAMD
+342 PKSLNETNDEAFVMD

-386 PIPQTEYYA
+386 PIPQAEYYA
-395 LAGIFRSTKTFY
+395 LAGIFRSTETFY
-407 GTDATNGNRNP
+407 GTEAANGNRNP

-424 SADGTIGQIATKGT
+424 ADDGKIGQVATKGT
-438 GKGSSTAVVEKQLKA
+438 GRGSSVAVVQKQIKN
-453 ERNKLRKY
+453 ERAKLARYAKV
-461 EAQLK
+461 LK
-466 KNPNVKSVRIR
+466 KNPKS
-477 RDKSAARI
+477 KSTNIQKSKSEARI
-485 KQLSKRV
+485 KQLQKRI
-492 KDQKASAA
+492 KDQQAIATTSKG
-500 VAKDGT
+500 DE
-506 QTMAVLDAA
+506 QTMAVLDGD
-515 SPDDTALRIRGQ
+515 SPDDTQLRIRGE

-553 STSGRLALAEWLT
+553 STSGRLALTEWLT

-613 ASDFKTNGW
+613 ASDFKSNGW

-678 GKLDADPAKGSAV
+678 GKLDAEPAKGSPV
-691 LKAGNGIIGRSLKVD
+691 LTAGNGIIGRSLKVER
-706 GFASDDTKRSVYLPI
+706 FAADDTKRSVYLPI
-721 VRGYVPEI
+721 VRGYLPEI

-735 PEPSMIYGNRDV
+735 PEPSMIYGSRDV

-763 TAQAEAF
+763 TAQAETF
-770 ADRLLADE
+770 AQRLLDDE
-778 DSNDKAR
+778 DLNDKAR
-785 VDQAWQIA
+785 VDRAWQIA
-793 LARLPSEVERNDA
+793 FARLPSDSERSNA
-806 LIFIQQTSASFET
+806 LEFVAQTSQSFES
-819 SESENVRQKKA
+819 SESDSARQQKA